1 MQLDVRLGQLQMP
14 NPVMVASGTY
24 GGGEPATDLIPLDRL
39 GAFVTKSITL
49 HPRPGNPQPRIFET
63 TGGLLNSIGLENAG
77 IEEFLLHGLL
87 PFQRITVPL
96 VVSIAGESQAE
107 YLQLAAILADRSRV
121 DALEINIS
129 CPNVE
134 KGCLIGSDASLTREL
149 VTALRPLFPRSLI
162 VKLTPNTPQLR
173 QVAQAAQEA
182 GADAIALVNT
192 FLGMAINTRTRRSQ
206 LSRPFAGLSGPAIKP
221 LALRLVWEV
230 CQQVQIPVIGI
241 GGIETGEDAAEFLL
255 VGARAVQV
263 GSATFR
269 HYDAPL
275 RVLKELQQLLE
286 EEGIQQIDDW
296 IGGVRLD

>member
-24 GGGEPATDLIPLDRL
+24 GGGEPATDLIPLDCL

-162 VKLTPNTPQLR
+162 VKLTPNAPQLR

-269 HYDAPL
+269 RYDAPL

>member
-1 MQLDVRLGQLQMP
+1 
-14 NPVMVASGTY
+14 
-24 GGGEPATDLIPLDRL
+24 
-39 GAFVTKSITL
+39 
-49 HPRPGNPQPRIFET
+49 
-63 TGGLLNSIGLENAG
+63 
-77 IEEFLLHGLL
+77 
-87 PFQRITVPL
+87 
-96 VVSIAGESQAE
+96 
-107 YLQLAAILADRSRV
+107 
-121 DALEINIS
+121 
-129 CPNVE
+129 VE

-149 VTALRPLFPRSLI
+149 VTALRPLFPRALI
-162 VKLTPNTPQLR
+162 VKLTPNTSQLR

-192 FLGMAINTRTRRSQ
+192 FLGMAINTRTRRSR

-241 GGIETGEDAAEFLL
+241 GGIQTGEDAAEFLL

-269 HYDAPL
+269 RYDAPL

-286 EEGIQQIDDW
+286 EEGIQQIEDW

>member
-1 MQLDVRLGQLQMP
+1 MQLDVRLGPLQMP

-24 GGGEPATDLIPLDRL
+24 GGGEPAADLIPLDYL
-39 GAFVTKSITL
+39 GAFVTKSFTL
-49 HPRPGNPQPRIFET
+49 HPRPGHPQPRIFET
-63 TGGLLNSIGLENAG
+63 TGGLLNSIGLENDG
-77 IEEFLLHGLL
+77 IEEFLRHGLP
-87 PFQRITVPL
+87 PFQQIAVPL

-107 YLQLAAILADRSRV
+107 YLQLAAILADQLRV

-149 VTALRPLFPRSLI
+149 ITALRPLFPRSLI
-162 VKLTPNTPQLR
+162 VKLTPNTSQLR

-192 FLGMAINTRTRRSQ
+192 FLGMAINTRTRRSR

-241 GGIETGEDAAEFLL
+241 GGIQTGEDAAEFLL

-269 HYDAPL
+269 RYDAPL
-275 RVLKELQQLLE
+275 RVLQELQQLLE
-286 EEGIQQIDDW
+286 EEGIQQIEDW